1 MKIHRQFDGKRRVFS
16 RSTARTL
23 HNMFH
28 VSEAL
33 FNFRLF
39 FFYILF
45 PTFYCLFVMRFIVVL
60 RDSTIVC
67 KNFKDFLKLESNWL
81 GLKLPGRIAVLV
93 GTFCIKK

>member
-39 FFYILF
+39 FFFNFISNLLLSVCNAF
-45 PTFYCLFVMRFIVVL
+45 HCCLEGLNYCV
-60 RDSTIVC
+60 
-67 KNFKDFLKLESNWL
+67 
-81 GLKLPGRIAVLV
+81 
-93 GTFCIKK
+93 

>member
-1 MKIHRQFDGKRRVFS
+1 
-16 RSTARTL
+16 
-23 HNMFH
+23 
-28 VSEAL
+28 
-33 FNFRLF
+33 
-39 FFYILF
+39 
-45 PTFYCLFVMRFIVVL
+45 MRFIVVL